1 MKFCT
6 KTTVSS
12 VFLALLAACGA
23 ERRLEFRL
31 EEQTSEVRALLTGST
46 PGADSA
52 TALEQADVAR
62 AQLALRGDYFEDPAL
77 NRVVT
82 DFGPSIIAVP
92 QALVRSPVAEAR
104 IKPWSSWWY
113 PRYETTLFQS
123 ATGLS
128 PLEKLDLYR
137 EAHSGPRLP
146 EGSSAASHERKRHE
160 PSSLSWEGLCNA
172 WSLASILSPEPR
184 TPRTIRL
191 GNLDLT
197 FSVGDQKALLL
208 KTYEALPDTEVQAYG
223 QKFTG
228 NHDGWI
234 HPDIF
239 PDQFHRFVEVQLF
252 ERSQAFIMDH
262 DPGVEIWN
270 VPVYKANFSMSPVA
284 GRNDAVQVRMW
295 LYSASATE
303 KTELNFVGT
312 RETIREYHYILFGT
326 PLPDGKLQVHS
337 GVWIKGPNGVDSR
350 KDHPDYFLAVSEQAA
365 KARQSFNP
373 FISPE
378 VVDQVIR
385 GASPV
390 QLSWVGRGQNDQYEV
405 QIASDSAFSRIIE
418 TLVTKDN
425 SITFFASQPG
435 TYYWRVRGVVKGVSG
450 PFSGTQIFFV
460 R

>member
-6 KTTVSS
+6 KTTFSTV
-12 VFLALLAACGA
+12 VLTLLAACGA

-31 EEQTSEVRALLTGST
+31 EEQSSEVQALLTGVT
-46 PGADSA
+46 LGADTGPELA
-52 TALEQADVAR
+52 QADIAR
-62 AQLALRGDYFEDPAL
+62 AQLTLRGDYFEDPAL
-77 NRVVT
+77 NRVAT
-82 DFGPSIIAVP
+82 DFGPSIIEVP
-92 QALVRSPVAEAR
+92 QVLVRSPVAESK

-123 ATGLS
+123 AAGLS
-128 PLEKLDLYR
+128 SLEKLDIYR
-137 EAHSGPRLP
+137 EAYSGTRYP
-146 EGSSAASHERKRHE
+146 EGTGAAAYERKRHE

-172 WSLASILSPEPR
+172 WALASILSPEPQ

-191 GNLDLT
+191 GRHDLT
-197 FSVGDQKALLL
+197 FTVGDQKALLL

-234 HPDIF
+234 YPDIF

-270 VPVYKANFSMSPVA
+270 VPVYKANFSMSPVV

-303 KTELNFVGT
+303 KSELDFVGT

-326 PLPDGKLQVHS
+326 PLPGGKLQVHS

-350 KDHPDYFLAVSEQAA
+350 KDHPDYFLAVSKQAA
-365 KARQSFNP
+365 QARQSFNP

-385 GASPV
+385 GGSPV
-390 QLSWVGRGQNDQYEV
+390 LLTWAGRGQTEQFEV
-405 QIASDSAFSRIIE
+405 EVASDHSFSRIIQ
-418 TLVTKDN
+418 TIVTKES
-425 SITFFASQPG
+425 SITFFASESG
-435 TYYWRVRGVVKGVSG
+435 TYFWRVRGMANGLRS
-450 PFSGTQIFFV
+450 PFSGAQSFLV